1 MKNLMNILSFV
12 VGTAFAVV
20 LVWAFL
26 YLCIPNVKDGTDKI
40 FKWGDYKEVVEDE
53 EKPEDELPNAVTPE
67 TNAQFV
73 FENDMI
79 KITVG

>member
-20 LVWAFL
+20 LIWSFL
-26 YLCIPNVKDGTDKI
+26 YLCIPNVKDGTDKL
-40 FKWGDYKEVVEDE
+40 FKWGDYQEVVKDE
-53 EKPEDELPNAVTPE
+53 EKTEDEPKAIAPN

>member
-40 FKWGDYKEVVEDE
+40 FKWGDYKEVVEETD
-53 EKPEDELPNAVTPE
+53 KDIITDSPI

>member
-40 FKWGDYKEVVEDE
+40 FKWGDYKEVVEETD
-53 EKPEDELPNAVTPE
+53 KDIITDSPN